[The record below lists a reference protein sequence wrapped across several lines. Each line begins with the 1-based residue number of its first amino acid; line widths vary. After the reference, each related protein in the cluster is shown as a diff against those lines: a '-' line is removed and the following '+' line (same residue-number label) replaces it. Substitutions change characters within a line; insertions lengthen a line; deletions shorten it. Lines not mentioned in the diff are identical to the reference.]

1 MARLHSKKGGRSG
14 TKRPKAKVAPKFVGK
29 SPQEVQ
35 DEIVKMTKAGVPA
48 SKIGIALRDKYNVP
62 SVRALTGKRMTA
74 LLKQENALPE
84 YPEDLISLI
93 KKAAKMRMHL
103 KAAKAD
109 THNKVKLL
117 HVESKIN
124 RLVKYYV
131 RKGRLPK
138 NWRYEP
144 ESAALLV
151 K

>member
-29 SPQEVQ
+29 SSQEVR
-35 DEIVKMTKAGVPA
+35 DEIVKMAKAGVPP
-48 SKIGIALRDKYNVP
+48 SKIGIALREVHNVP
-62 SVRALTGKRMTA
+62 SVRALTGSRMTS
-74 LLKQENALPE
+74 LLKKENALPE

-93 KKAAKMRMHL
+93 KKAVKMRAHL
-103 KAAKAD
+103 KNAKAD

-117 HVESKIN
+117 HVESKIG
-124 RLVKYYV
+124 RLAKYYAG
-131 RKGRLPK
+131 KGRVPK
-138 NWRYEP
+138 GWRYEP